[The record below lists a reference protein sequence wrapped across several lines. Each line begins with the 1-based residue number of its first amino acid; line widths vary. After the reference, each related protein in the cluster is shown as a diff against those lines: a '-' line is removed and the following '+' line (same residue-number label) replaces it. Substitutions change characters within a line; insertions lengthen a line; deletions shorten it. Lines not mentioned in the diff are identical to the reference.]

1 MARPTADRVSG
12 GKERWSERAPTAE
25 LTKCQRRSG
34 NELGMEP
41 ATASNTSVGRKPTDL
56 YILGAGV
63 SFPEH
68 ITVQTLRI
76 LNLCKRICSN
86 LPQVELDKFPE
97 NLRAKCTSL
106 WPLYQEDRTRS
117 DNYNDVAEAVL
128 AATASDRPVA
138 WLTPGHPLIFDSV
151 SQTLLQNGPR
161 RGFRVDVG
169 PAISCIDT
177 IMSQL
182 GYDPA
187 NGLLI
192 QDATSV
198 VMRNLPLT
206 PSSALLLFQ
215 PSAFGSPLTHYESDW
230 SADLSPL
237 RDYLC
242 RFYPPHHPCAFV
254 RSFSPQGGPAQVN
267 WCAIGEITAAPFE
280 VVAGTTL
287 FVPAL
292 GAAPAVTAGARS
304 PAVAEPSP
312 R

>member
-1 MARPTADRVSG
+1 
-12 GKERWSERAPTAE
+12 
-25 LTKCQRRSG
+25 
-34 NELGMEP
+34 MEP
-41 ATASNTSVGRKPTDL
+41 ATASSTGPRREPTDL

-68 ITVQTLRI
+68 ITVQTLHI
-76 LNLCKRICSN
+76 LNLCRRICSN
-86 LPQVELDKFPE
+86 LPQAELDKFPE

-106 WPLYQEDRTRS
+106 WPLYQENRARS
-117 DNYNDVAEAVL
+117 HNYDDVAEAVL
-128 AATASDRPVA
+128 AATASERPVA

-198 VMRNLPLT
+198 VMRKLPLL
-206 PSSALLLFQ
+206 PGCALLLFQ
-215 PSAFGSPLTHYESDW
+215 PSAFGSALTHYESDW
-230 SADLSPL
+230 SPDLSSL

-242 RFYPPHHPCAFV
+242 QFYPPHHPCAFV
-254 RSFSPQGGPAQVN
+254 RSFSPQGGAAQVS
-267 WCAIGEITAAPFE
+267 WCAIDTITATSFE

-287 FVPAL
+287 FIPAL
-292 GAAPAVTAGARS
+292 GAAPAAGRS
-304 PAVAEPSP
+304 HVVAEPSS